1 MTNNRTIL
9 ITGVTGNQG
18 GAVAQALQGTG
29 FHLRGLTRKPD
40 SERAAALARQ
50 GVDIVKGDL
59 DDEATLRRA
68 LAGAWGVFGVQNAGE
83 AGVEREEAQ
92 GKRLATLAREAGVE
106 HYVYTSVGSAHKR
119 TGVPHFDNKWRI
131 EETVRGLRFPSH
143 VILRPVFFM
152 ENLLAPFSLQGST
165 LAWALGQGTKLQMIA
180 VDDIGWFGARAFTDA
195 AALNRREIDLAG
207 DVRTMP
213 EAAEILTE
221 ALGRPIAFAQT
232 PIEQVRQY
240 SKDMALMLRM
250 VRARRLQR
258 RHRWPGT
265 RVRPRA
271 HEAPRLGT
279 PPRATKWALN
289 DSRRARMKAV
299 RLLEYGGQLVFND
312 VPTPTIARDEIL
324 VKIKS
329 TAVNHLDL
337 VEASGTARQILPIDL
352 PWIPGHEF
360 SGVVEQIGSDV
371 AACAPGDAVFGTTT
385 GMGAYAEY
393 LAVKAAAIARK
404 PSNLSFEEAASVPVA
419 SQTAWQ
425 GIFTHGHLE
434 KGQTI
439 LIHGGAGAVG
449 AYAVQLAS
457 HAGATVIAT
466 ASGDDE
472 AYLKSIGASRVIDY
486 REAQF
491 EKVLRE
497 KVDVVFDLIGG
508 DTQKR
513 SFLVLKEGGHLVSAT
528 QPVSQEETARHRVSG
543 VMMRLAPSGDVLGR
557 IARLLEEG
565 TIRPDVAT
573 VYALQDAAQAWK
585 DIAGNL
591 PGVHGMS
598 PSGPGA
604 ARRRSH
610 GKIVLRVA

>member
-1 MTNNRTIL
+1 
-9 ITGVTGNQG
+9 
-18 GAVAQALQGTG
+18 
-29 FHLRGLTRKPD
+29 
-40 SERAAALARQ
+40 
-50 GVDIVKGDL
+50 
-59 DDEATLRRA
+59 
-68 LAGAWGVFGVQNAGE
+68 
-83 AGVEREEAQ
+83 
-92 GKRLATLAREAGVE
+92 
-106 HYVYTSVGSAHKR
+106 
-119 TGVPHFDNKWRI
+119 
-131 EETVRGLRFPSH
+131 
-143 VILRPVFFM
+143 
-152 ENLLAPFSLQGST
+152 
-165 LAWALGQGTKLQMIA
+165 
-180 VDDIGWFGARAFTDA
+180 
-195 AALNRREIDLAG
+195 
-207 DVRTMP
+207 
-213 EAAEILTE
+213 
-221 ALGRPIAFAQT
+221 
-232 PIEQVRQY
+232 
-240 SKDMALMLRM
+240 
-250 VRARRLQR
+250 
-258 RHRWPGT
+258 
-265 RVRPRA
+265 
-271 HEAPRLGT
+271 
-279 PPRATKWALN
+279 
-289 DSRRARMKAV
+289 MKAV
-299 RLLEYGGQLVFND
+299 RLLEFGGQLVFDD
-312 VPTPTIARDEIL
+312 VPAPAIARDEIL

-337 VEASGTARQILPIDL
+337 VKASGTLRQILPIDL

-360 SGVVEQIGSDV
+360 SGIVEQIGSDV
-371 AACAPGDAVFGTTT
+371 AAYAPGDAVFGTS
-385 GMGAYAEY
+385 GLGACAEF
-393 LAVKAAAIARK
+393 LAVKPATIVRK

-419 SQTAWQ
+419 SQTAWE
-425 GIFTHGHLE
+425 GTFTHGHLE

-513 SFLVLKEGGHLVSAT
+513 SFLVLKEGGHLVAAT

-543 VMMRLAPSGDVLGR
+543 AMMRLAPSGDGLGK

-598 PSGPGA
+598 PSGPGT